1 MPHQEVLAAR
11 KGEEEAVVDH
21 VEIVREAIG
30 VVTKVTRRVV
40 HQETSTQH
48 SVAVMVSTSMI
59 SSLQDS

>member
-21 VEIVREAIG
+21 VEIVKEVTG
-30 VVTKVTRRVV
+30 VVTKATRRAV

-48 SVAVMVSTSMI
+48 SVVVMVSTSMI
-59 SSLQDS
+59 STLQDS